1 MPSLPEAFWSIFH
14 DVAERARALLLGR
27 LYANKPLDFVL
38 GLISDVR
45 AGGLSSSLRN
55 WGWVNSLSA
64 YEYGSFQGTT
74 VVSIDVDLTL
84 LGFLHVDDVATTIFA
99 FLHKIIAEL
108 DGNAID
114 TTSYDEQRKMGDIDF
129 NFLDKSGA
137 SSTVQARRSDR
148 RTLPPYCHHMRA
160 HFSYFAG
167 RCIRSSTLPSEG
179 CASVC
184 RLCVV
189 LIPRPKNPGSCQL
202 SKAPFYFQSYAILTG
217 SGMHT
222 STKNL
227 SPLSSATC

>member
-1 MPSLPEAFWSIFH
+1 M
-14 DVAERARALLLGR
+14 AERARALLLGR

-114 TTSYDEQRKMGDIDF
+114 TTSYDEQRTMGDIDF

-148 RTLPPYCHHMRA
+148 RTLPPYE
-160 HFSYFAG
+160 
-167 RCIRSSTLPSEG
+167 STLQLLCRTLHPLFNFTQRRMCFSM
-179 CASVC
+179 SFVC
-184 RLCVV
+184 CF
-189 LIPRPKNPGSCQL
+189 NPTAEKCGLLPTLES
-202 SKAPFYFQSYAILTG
+202 PFYFQSYAILTG